1 MLLDD
6 LFVLKQLRTN
16 LAEPAMRASTRP
28 LTPALAL
35 ARLLIAS
42 STMVD
47 ERSDSVGFNGAIKF
61 GSDDHFL
68 WWGSILAYLGVF
80 PWLVAE
86 NSSSRTL
93 MTRLILGCLDA
104 SVDALG
110 LRARFLRQRRSHW
123 ILLGYFSRRRFY
135 LFAGTGCICVDEWA
149 LLMRYF
155 WFWSGFPL
163 LIGTFIRLNRV

>member
-68 WWGSILAYLGVF
+68 W
-80 PWLVAE
+80 
-86 NSSSRTL
+86 
-93 MTRLILGCLDA
+93 
-104 SVDALG
+104 
-110 LRARFLRQRRSHW
+110 
-123 ILLGYFSRRRFY
+123 
-135 LFAGTGCICVDEWA
+135 
-149 LLMRYF
+149 
-155 WFWSGFPL
+155 
-163 LIGTFIRLNRV
+163 